1 MPKVGQI
8 DRVATYPD
16 GDPKGTLVEVTRV
29 WNKRIIDPDCPMS
42 AEIRTMV
49 TYQYIEGERLGLS
62 RTMSLRKFTV
72 LRVAAKAQLQ
82 LQDQTK

>member
-1 MPKVGQI
+1 MPKKGQLYI
-8 DRVATYPD
+8 VSTYPD
-16 GDPKGTLVEVTRV
+16 KSFEGTLVEVTRV
-29 WNKRIIDPDCPMS
+29 WNKNIIDPHCPMS

-49 TYQYIEGERLGLS
+49 TYQYIEGDRLGLS

-82 LQDQTK
+82 LQYKIE

>member
-16 GDPKGTLVEVTRV
+16 GDTKGTLVVVTRV
-29 WNKRIIDPDCPMS
+29 WNKRIIDPNCTLS
-42 AEIRTMV
+42 VEILSMV

-62 RTMSLRKFTV
+62 KTMPLRKF
-72 LRVAAKAQLQ
+72 RRISKLQ
-82 LQDQTK
+82 NQGA